1 MKTAYD
7 DCTYFSNTQKGIPQ
21 VANGKTDLL
30 LMLDACLI
38 NGFNENMGIA
48 RVVGDDTVIEFGVVH
63 GYLTKSMVSVVK
75 NDIVKNY
82 RIYQSESHSITI
94 KDVKLTGDVV
104 VKVASLGFTSLFDT
118 NHKTQRVYRGR
129 GGSGRVLH
137 LNSEPIDGMVLDKA
151 NPAVLLRANMGDDMK
166 ILGEMINPL
175 SPTDTIFFEQKN
187 SGYVNMAVDN
197 NPVSFVLVGNAKFFY
212 LFIKQP
218 NTYASMFGF
227 GDFLAFDN
235 FDSAFLIGTS
245 DDSKQF
251 GVYTRLRQGSYVG
264 GGGTIFSNGE
274 RYSISLGLGGLSSG
288 NVGYSYPN
296 TGNLFFALPLRVDNT
311 NQSIG
316 FLPNLLFVNHAMSK
330 SHHLHL
336 ADDVLLIAVRN
347 GNGEG
352 GGLGHF
358 GFYLGDV

>member
-7 DCTYFSNTQKGIPQ
+7 DCTYFSSTQKGIPQ

-63 GYLTKSMVSVVK
+63 GYLAKSMVSVAE
-75 NDIVKNY
+75 NDVAKNY
-82 RIYQSESHSITI
+82 RVYQADSHSITL

-104 VKVASLGFTSLFDT
+104 VKVAPLGFTSLFDN
-118 NHKTQRVYRGR
+118 NHNTQRAYRGR

-137 LNSEPIDGMVLDKA
+137 LNSEPIGGVNFDKN
-151 NPAVLLRANMGDDMK
+151 NPAVLLRANMGDDMRT
-166 ILGEMINPL
+166 LGEMINPL
-175 SPTDTIFFEQKN
+175 SPKDTIFFEQKIN
-187 SGYVNMAVDN
+187 AHITYAVDN

-212 LFIKQP
+212 LFIKHSDA
-218 NTYASMFGF
+218 YATMFGF

-245 DDSKQF
+245 DDSKEF
-251 GVYTRLRQGSYVG
+251 GIYTRLRQGSYVG

-274 RYSISLGLGGLSSG
+274 RYSISLGLGRLSSG

-336 ADDVLLIAVRN
+336 ADDVLLIAVRY